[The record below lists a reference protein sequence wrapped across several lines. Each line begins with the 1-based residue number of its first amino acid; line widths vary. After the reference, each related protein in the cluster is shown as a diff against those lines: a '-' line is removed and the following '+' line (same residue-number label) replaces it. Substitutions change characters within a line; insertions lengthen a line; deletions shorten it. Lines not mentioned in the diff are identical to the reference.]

1 MTGNTRP
8 RPGAALR
15 GVLDRLLSQ
24 SSEIVDDVVASDTF
38 SKTLAR
44 GMAVTAGATAALRRS
59 THQVGEFAAEWLNVP
74 TRRQMIEMARRM
86 NHIELV
92 LDDLDIKAE
101 EVLRRIDNE
110 NDDD

>member
-1 MTGNTRP
+1 M
-8 RPGAALR
+8 LR
-15 GVLDRLLSQ
+15 GVLDRMLTETSAV
-24 SSEIVDDVVASDTF
+24 VDDVVASDTF

-44 GMAVTAGATAALRRS
+44 GMAITAGATAAVRRS

-101 EVLRRIDNE
+101 EVLRRIE
-110 NDDD
+110 HDDDDD

>member
-1 MTGNTRP
+1 M
-8 RPGAALR
+8 LR
-15 GVLDRLLSQ
+15 RLIDRALSQ
-24 SSEIVDDVVASDTF
+24 SAEVVDDVVASEAF

-44 GMAVTAGATAALRRS
+44 TMAVTAGATAALRRS

-101 EVLRRIDNE
+101 EVLRRIE
-110 NDDD
+110 HEDDDD

>member
-1 MTGNTRP
+1 MTGEARP
-8 RPGAALR
+8 RPTAMLR
-15 GVLDRLLSQ
+15 GLVDRALSQ
-24 SSEIVDDVVASDTF
+24 TSAVVDDVVASEAF

-44 GMAVTAGATAALRRS
+44 GMAVTAGATAAVRRS

-101 EVLRRIDNE
+101 EVLRRIDPE
-110 NDDD
+110 DADD